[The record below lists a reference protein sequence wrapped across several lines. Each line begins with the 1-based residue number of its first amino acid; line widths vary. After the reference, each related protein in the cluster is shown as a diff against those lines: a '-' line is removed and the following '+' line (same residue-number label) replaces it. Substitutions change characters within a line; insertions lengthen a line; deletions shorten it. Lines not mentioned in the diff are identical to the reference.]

1 MKKTIGLFAFL
12 IVWGM
17 QVCFAQTREITGK
30 VIDKNDRLP
39 IPGVSVIVKGN
50 PSNGTATD
58 INGNF
63 TLKIGEND
71 ILVFTYIGM
80 KSQEAVTKGKT
91 QLFIEMEAD
100 SETLDEVMVVAYGTA
115 KKSSFTGSAVS
126 IGSKKME
133 SRPLSNALKALEGA
147 SAGVQFNAG
156 SGQPGEAPSIR
167 IRGFGSVNASNSPL
181 YVVDGVPL
189 SGAMSSINTDDIESI
204 SILKDAASSALYG
217 NRAANGVVLITTK
230 KGKKEKLNF
239 NIKINQGIT
248 TRGIPEY
255 ELVNA
260 YEYVPLMWESYRNSM
275 VFREENPLSYD
286 EASRIASGLVAGQD
300 GIMDLLVNN
309 PFNVPDDQ
317 LVNTDGTLNPNAN
330 LLYPEDLDWED
341 AIKRTGYR
349 HDYTISGSGGTDK
362 TDFYMSLGYTDEEG
376 YAIRTKME
384 RMTARANINIQP
396 KTWVKAGLNLSGT
409 LAKGSE
415 IGSTGS
421 ASYKNPFYF
430 SRRIGPIYPIHKHTA
445 NGDYLLDDLGNKQY
459 EWDNRGASASPG
471 RHIVAERDWDRNSYK
486 RNELTARTY
495 VELNLWKGLKFSA
508 NISYDFRNNLNGTY
522 DNPHVGDGSP
532 SGRANRT
539 NYRYD
544 TWNYNQLLTYQNSF
558 GAHNFDLLVG
568 HESFDK
574 NYEYFYGMK
583 QGLVAEG
590 NTELINF
597 TTINSLTS
605 YTKQYRTEG
614 YLARANYNYA
624 DKYYLSAS
632 FRRDGSSRFYKDAR
646 WGNFWSVGVS
656 WRMDQES
663 FVRDIRWI
671 DQLKLR
677 ASYGQVGNDN
687 ILDSDGYEVW
697 YAWQNLYSINN
708 NGNEPGFVQNV
719 EAGNSEL
726 EWESNNNLDVA
737 LEFSVLNRI
746 RGTLEYFYRKSD
758 NLLFTVPLPL
768 SSGITSQWQNIGAM
782 YNKGI
787 EFQLN
792 ADAIVKGGF
801 KWNIDFNLT
810 HFKNEITK
818 LPQEEII
825 SGTKKLMK
833 GRSMYDFWL
842 RDYMGVNPDNGDAIY
857 RKDILDTEGNKTGE
871 TTTNN
876 PNEASYYYCGTAI
889 PKVYGAITNSFSY
902 KGIDLSFLF
911 TYQIGGKVYDGAYAN
926 LMSSGYGSSLHK
938 DIKKRWQKP
947 GDITDVPRLDDGNTS
962 LLVGSST
969 TRWLTD
975 ASYLALKSA
984 TLSYTLPKSILTRLD
999 ITSVR
1004 VYVSGENLFM
1014 LTKRKG
1020 MNPQYSFAGTTSNV
1034 YSPARLFTVGIN
1046 IAF

>member
-17 QVCFAQTREITGK
+17 QICFAQTREITGK
-30 VIDKNDRLP
+30 VIDKNDKLP

-50 PSNGTATD
+50 SSNGTATD

-63 TLKIGEND
+63 TLKITDND

-80 KSQEAVTKGKT
+80 KSQEVATKGKT
-91 QLFIEMEAD
+91 QLSIEMESD
-100 SETLDEVMVVAYGTA
+100 SETLDEVMVVAYGTT

-126 IGSKKME
+126 IGSQKME
-133 SRPLSNALKALEGA
+133 HRPLSNALKALEGA
-147 SAGVQFNAG
+147 SAGVQLNPG
-156 SGQPGEAPSIR
+156 SGQPGESPTIR

-181 YVVDGVPL
+181 YVVDGTPL
-189 SGAMSSINTDDIESI
+189 SGAMSSINSDDIESI

-230 KGKKEKLNF
+230 KGKKDKLSF
-239 NIKINQGIT
+239 NIKVNQGIT

-255 ELVNA
+255 DLVNA
-260 YEYVPLMWESYRNSM
+260 YEYVPLMWEAYRNSM
-275 VFREENPLSYD
+275 VFRDENPLSYD
-286 EASRIASGLVAGQD
+286 NASRIASGLVDGKD
-300 GIMDLLVNN
+300 GIMKLLVNN
-309 PFNVPDDQ
+309 PFNVADDQ
-317 LVNTDGTLNPNAN
+317 LVNTDGTLNPNAK

-341 AIKRTGYR
+341 AIKHTGYR
-349 HDYTISGSGGTDK
+349 HDYTISSSGGSDK
-362 TDFYMSLGYTDEEG
+362 TDFYLSLGYTNEEG
-376 YAIRTKME
+376 YAIATKME

-396 KTWVKAGLNLSGT
+396 KSWIKTGLNLSGA
-409 LAKGSE
+409 LAKSSQV
-415 IGSTGS
+415 GSTSS

-430 SRRIGPIYPIHKHTA
+430 SRRIAPIYPIHKHKA
-445 NGDYLLDDLGNKQY
+445 NGEYLLDELGNKQY
-459 EWDNRGASASPG
+459 EWENRGNAASPG

-495 VELNLWKGLKFSA
+495 IELELWKGLKFST
-508 NISYDFRNNLNGTY
+508 NISYGLRNNLNSTY

-532 SGRANRT
+532 AGRANRT

-544 TWNYNQLLTYQNSF
+544 SWNYNQLLTYQNSF
-558 GAHNFDLLVG
+558 GSHNIDLLVG
-568 HESFDK
+568 HESYDK
-574 NYEYFYGMK
+574 QYEYFYGMK

-590 NTELINF
+590 NTELVNF
-597 TTINSLTS
+597 STINSLTG
-605 YTKQYRTEG
+605 YTSQYRTEG

-646 WGNFWSVGVS
+646 WGNFWSIGAS

-663 FVRDIRWI
+663 FIRNIHWI

-687 ILDSDGYEVW
+687 VLDADGDEVW
-697 YAWQNLYSINN
+697 YAWQNLYNINN
-708 NGNEPGFVQNV
+708 NGTEPGFIQDT
-719 EAGNSEL
+719 EAGNKKL

-746 RGTLEYFYRKSD
+746 RGTFEYFYRKSD

-768 SSGITSQWQNIGAM
+768 SSGVTSQWQNIGAM
-782 YNKGI
+782 YNAGI

-833 GRSMYDFWL
+833 GRSIYDFWL
-842 RDYMGVNPDNGDAIY
+842 RDYIGVNPENGDAIY
-857 RKDILDTEGNKTGE
+857 RKDILDADGNKTGE

-876 PNEASYYYCGTAI
+876 PNQASYYYCGSAI
-889 PKVYGAITNSFSY
+889 PKVYGAITNNFSY

-911 TYQIGGKVYDGAYAN
+911 TYQIGGKIYDGAYAN
-926 LMSSGYGSSLHK
+926 LMSSDYGSSLHK

-947 GDITDVPRLDDGNTS
+947 GDITNVPRLDSGKNS
-962 LLVGSST
+962 YLVGSST

-984 TLSYTLPKSILTRLD
+984 TLSYTLPKSVLTRLD
-999 ITSVR
+999 LSSIR

-1020 MNPQYSFAGTTSNV
+1020 MNPQYSFAGTTSNA